1 MRAVTRTWPLVLVTV
16 ACACMSSGRKLDNP
30 ADGSKEGGVVDS
42 AVATGPTASGWPE
55 ADLLFHKDAHWV
67 GADDAYSVD
76 LGGGRVLW
84 LFAVRSFLQTQRA
97 RAKPR
102 PSADD
107 CVCIM
112 NRMSDGTA
120 RFEPGCRP
128 HRMDDTNPARASER
142 RRRYC

>member
-1 MRAVTRTWPLVLVTV
+1 MRAVTRIWPLVLATV
-16 ACACMSSGRKLDNP
+16 ACACMSSGRKVDNP

-84 LFAVRSFLQTQRA
+84 LFADTFI
-97 RAKPR
+97 
-102 PSADD
+102 SANATGTRTGATM
-107 CVCIM
+107 VH
-112 NRMSDGTA
+112 NTLALEDGYD
-120 RFEPGCRP
+120 RWRWEVIV
-128 HRMDDTNPARASER
+128 
-142 RRRYC
+142 